1 VLLVWGWKKMRHFAK
16 HVRNRARSSKHS
28 DYWIDELLTNKVH
41 EILQIEGE
49 HSVLIRTA
57 LLAGLGKEQLLQ
69 LHKAQV
75 CSLSFIYCNCS
86 RLHYSLHHNDM
97 IFLSGPERSDSN
109 TRCFAVMPHVLWQRF
124 RAVESIGSQLEGAN
138 KALEQTGTL
147 SSFDELAQVFLDVH
161 FRSNVDFFLPQY
173 LDSTSVYDAAQTAIC
188 SIINRY
194 CLGWERQGL
203 VLNFE

>member
-16 HVRNRARSSKHS
+16 YVRNRERSKKHS
-28 DYWIDELLTNKVH
+28 NWIDELLTNKVH

-86 RLHYSLHHNDM
+86 RLHYSLRND
-97 IFLSGPERSDSN
+97 ISGPERSDSN

-124 RAVESIGSQLEGAN
+124 REVQSIDSQLEGAN
-138 KALEQTGTL
+138 KALEQIGTI
-147 SSFDELAQVFLDVH
+147 SFDELAQVFWDVH
-161 FRSNVDFFLPQY
+161 FRSNIDLFVPKY
-173 LDSTSVYDAAQTAIC
+173 LEGHSIFEAADLAVC
-188 SIINRY
+188 SLVRRY

-203 VLNFE
+203 VLSFE